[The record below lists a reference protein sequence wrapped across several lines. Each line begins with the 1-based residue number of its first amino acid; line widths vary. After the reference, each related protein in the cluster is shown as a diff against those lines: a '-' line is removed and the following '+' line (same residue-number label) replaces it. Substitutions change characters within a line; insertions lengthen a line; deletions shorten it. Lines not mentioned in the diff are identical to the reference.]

1 MLLMRIRASAY
12 PPCMQSFPLCRGNR
26 PLRCLVCRRLPH
38 VQTVNTELKEFQ
50 RERPDLWAPEA
61 LYYGGI
67 VRRTVNP
74 YHIIEL
80 KPWLQVRRVR

>member
-1 MLLMRIRASAY
+1 
-12 PPCMQSFPLCRGNR
+12 
-26 PLRCLVCRRLPH
+26 